1 MKVPF
6 VDFNAWGEEY
16 SKRLQDTVSQVI
28 SEGAFIGGPHIGV
41 FEKEFARYCGVDY
54 CIGTGNGT
62 DAIFVALRA
71 FGIGPGD
78 EVITAANSFIASAEA
93 ITMTGAKVVFADC
106 SPDTG
111 TINVSDLEKRLT
123 PRTKAIIPVHLYG
136 LPADMMPIVELAH
149 SKGIRVIEDA
159 AQAHGATYQ
168 GRTVGSL
175 ADIACF
181 SFYPAKNL
189 GAFGDGGCI
198 VTNDG
203 TLAAW
208 MRMFANHGRTLKY
221 DHEFE
226 GINSRLDTIQAAV
239 LNEKLQYLDEWNES
253 RRQAAKLYRQALA
266 ETNLPLFTEP
276 EDRQSVYHLFV
287 TRVPDRERVRAALS
301 EAGIDTGIHYPVAL
315 PDLTAYKYLE
325 TSPDD
330 FRVAKSY
337 AREVLSL
344 PIYPGISS
352 DQIEYVVYQL
362 STIVRGL
369 RQPRTEFTVQWIEP

>member
-28 SEGAFIGGPHIGV
+28 SEGAFIGGPHIGA

-62 DAIFVALRA
+62 DAIFIALRA

-136 LPADMMPIVELAH
+136 LPADMTPIVELAH

-198 VTNDG
+198 VTNDS

-226 GINSRLDTIQAAV
+226 GTNSRLDTIQAAV

-253 RRQAAKLYRQALA
+253 RRQAAKLYRHALT

-330 FRVAKSY
+330 FRVARSY

>member
-6 VDFNAWGEEY
+6 VDFNAWGDEY
-16 SKRLQDTVSQVI
+16 AKRLQDTVSQVI
-28 SEGAFIGGPHIGV
+28 SEGTFIGGPRIGT

-62 DAIFVALRA
+62 DAIFIALRA
-71 FGIGPGD
+71 IGVGPGD

-93 ITMTGAKVVFADC
+93 ITMTGAKVIFADC

-111 TINVSDLEKRLT
+111 TIDVSDLEKRLT
-123 PRTKAIIPVHLYG
+123 PRTKAIVPVHLYG
-136 LPADMMPIVELAH
+136 LPADMTPIVELARP
-149 SKGIRVIEDA
+149 KGIRVIEDA

-198 VTNDG
+198 VTDDS

-208 MRMFANHGRTLKY
+208 MRMFANHGV
-221 DHEFE
+221 
-226 GINSRLDTIQAAV
+226 NSRLDTLQAAV
-239 LNEKLQYLDEWNES
+239 LNEKLTYLDEWNVS

-266 ETNLPLFTEP
+266 EANLPFFTEP

-287 TRVPDRERVRAALS
+287 TRVPDRKRVRAALS
-301 EAGIDTGIHYPVAL
+301 EAGIDAGIHYPVAL

-325 TSPDD
+325 TPPDD
-330 FRVAKSY
+330 FPVARSY
-337 AREVLSL
+337 AQEVLSL
-344 PIYPGISS
+344 PIYPGIGS

-369 RQPRTEFTVQWIEP
+369 RQPRTELTV